1 MNLSNREWYLFQ
13 KKSLLIL
20 LYLYYINDVSYD
32 VITFKSFGFKFDP
45 TINFKVFVN
54 SKKGH
59 LHKYGVHIYNSV
71 FGVTL
76 KKLTLWETLILSK

>member
-32 VITFKSFGFKFDP
+32 GITFKSFGF
-45 TINFKVFVN
+45 NN
-54 SKKGH
+54 SSSIASLFMIYVYGNLKG
-59 LHKYGVHIYNSV
+59 K
-71 FGVTL
+71 
-76 KKLTLWETLILSK
+76 

>member
-32 VITFKSFGFKFDP
+32 GITFKSFGMF
-45 TINFKVFVN
+45 
-54 SKKGH
+54 SSRH
-59 LHKYGVHIYNSV
+59 LCDYLHVYI
-71 FGVTL
+71 
-76 KKLTLWETLILSK
+76 